1 MAPRQQ
7 MSGGASRGF
16 SLREITVR
24 APFTVRHRGLGDVD
38 DDDDD
43 DFRAWLPSSSSW
55 TQRQVCILEPMRT
68 ISGHERNNTWIGFLR
83 FRRLDYVR

>member
-24 APFTVRHRGLGDVD
+24 APFTVQHRGLGDVD
-38 DDDDD
+38 DDDDGDDD
-43 DFRAWLPSSSSW
+43 DFR
-55 TQRQVCILEPMRT
+55 R
-68 ISGHERNNTWIGFLR
+68 GFPR
-83 FRRLDYVR
+83 SYVAPDRCVY